1 MLLPDV
7 ANKDMEL
14 TNTHKIPIAQADCQV
29 GQDNS
34 VIIESFKSIRWPVL
48 LVILLA
54 GFFYIVTVRAGHE
67 WGDDFSLYII
77 HAKNIASGQDY
88 RQGGYLHYSPYLGP
102 DAYPPIFPLLLAPVY
117 LFFGLNLTALKMVVI
132 AGFLASLLVF
142 LLIVKSELTVTWQV
156 ALLAAIGF
164 NPYLWDQKDRLTSD
178 LVFLVFAYLAIVL
191 VDKVYRS
198 KADTMTWRMALII
211 SSVFYLAYGTR
222 SLGLLLIPCLL
233 FYDMIRRKKMIPSR
247 FAIGISFATLALIA
261 LQSYFLHSDRGYYDQ
276 FATSF
281 HDSLGTWL
289 KYIAHN
295 VIAYVISLTDVWDN
309 GYSRIFRL
317 GLTVVISGLAILG
330 YLSRLW
336 REITYPEIF
345 VTLYLLAV
353 LVVPMDG
360 GLRYLI
366 PAIPFYIFY
375 AQQGLYAL
383 PFNKRTRNTTVAVLA
398 AAILISYVA
407 KYSQQDLKHLPE
419 GISKA
424 ESVEFFDYIK
434 QQTQASDV
442 LIFTKPRALALF
454 TDRKSSFYPMNLDDK
469 GLWDYFQK
477 IHATHIVVGPKG
489 VSPEEQAFLRT
500 FVDKYSASLQLEF
513 SNDDFNAY
521 HIREIPNANG
531 RTKYNRMRLT
541 DPRPQG
547 EPDSK

>member
-1 MLLPDV
+1 
-7 ANKDMEL
+7 MEL
-14 TNTHKIPIAQADCQV
+14 TNANKIPVAQTGCQV
-29 GQDNS
+29 SRDNT
-34 VIIESFKSIRWPVL
+34 VIVESFKSVSWTPL

-54 GFFYIVTVRAGHE
+54 GFFYVATVRAGHE

-142 LLIVKSELTVTWQV
+142 LLIVKSELTVAWQAV
-156 ALLAAIGF
+156 LLAAVSF
-164 NPYLWDQKDRLTSD
+164 NPYIWDQKDRLTSD

-191 VDKVYRS
+191 VNNVYRP
-198 KADTMTWRMALII
+198 KADAMNWKRALII
-211 SSVFYLAYGTR
+211 SSVFYLSYGTR
-222 SLGLLLIPCLL
+222 SLGLLLVPCLL
-233 FYDMIRRKKMIPSR
+233 LYDMIRRKKLIPSR
-247 FAIGISFATLALIA
+247 FAIGISGTTLILIA
-261 LQSYFLHSDRGYYDQ
+261 LQSHFLHSDRGYYDQ

-281 HDSLGTWL
+281 HDSLSTWL

-295 VIAYVISLTDVWDN
+295 VVAYVISLTDVWDN

-317 GLTVVISGLAILG
+317 GLTVVITGLAGLG

-336 REITYPEIF
+336 REITYTEIF
-345 VTLYLLAV
+345 VTLYV
-353 LVVPMDG
+353 LVVLIVPMDG

-383 PFNKRTRNTTVAVLA
+383 PINPASRNAAAAVLG
-398 AAILISYVA
+398 AAILISYFA
-407 KYSQQDLKHLPE
+407 KYSQQDLKQLQN
-419 GISKA
+419 GISKV

-434 QQTQASDV
+434 QRTPASDV
-442 LIFTKPRALALF
+442 FIFTKPRALALF
-454 TDRKSSFYPMNLDDK
+454 TERKSSFYPMDLDDK
-469 GLWDYFQK
+469 GLWDYFLK

-489 VSPEEQAFLRT
+489 ISPEEQAFLRR

-521 HIREIPNANG
+521 HIMQIPNANG

>member
-1 MLLPDV
+1 
-7 ANKDMEL
+7 MEL
-14 TNTHKIPIAQADCQV
+14 TNANKIPVAQTGCQV
-29 GQDNS
+29 SRDNT
-34 VIIESFKSIRWPVL
+34 VIVESFKSVSWTPL

-54 GFFYIVTVRAGHE
+54 GFFYVATVRSGHE

-142 LLIVKSELTVTWQV
+142 LLIVKSELTVAWQAV
-156 ALLAAIGF
+156 LLAAVSF
-164 NPYLWDQKDRLTSD
+164 NPYIWDQKDRLTSD

-191 VDKVYRS
+191 VNNVYRP
-198 KADTMTWRMALII
+198 KADAMNWKRALII
-211 SSVFYLAYGTR
+211 SSVFYLSYGTR
-222 SLGLLLIPCLL
+222 SLGLLLVPCLL
-233 FYDMIRRKKMIPSR
+233 LYDMIRRKKLIPSR
-247 FAIGISFATLALIA
+247 FAIGISGTTLILIA
-261 LQSYFLHSDRGYYDQ
+261 LQSHFLHSDRGYYDQ

-281 HDSLGTWL
+281 HDSLSTWL

-295 VIAYVISLTDVWDN
+295 VVAYVISLTDVWDN

-317 GLTVVISGLAILG
+317 GLTVVITGLAGLG

-336 REITYPEIF
+336 REITYTEIF
-345 VTLYLLAV
+345 VTLYV
-353 LVVPMDG
+353 LVVLIVPMDG

-383 PFNKRTRNTTVAVLA
+383 PINPASRNAAAAVLG
-398 AAILISYVA
+398 AAILISYFA
-407 KYSQQDLKHLPE
+407 KYSQQDLKQLQN
-419 GISKA
+419 GISKV

-434 QQTQASDV
+434 QRTPASDV
-442 LIFTKPRALALF
+442 FIFTKPRALALF
-454 TDRKSSFYPMNLDDK
+454 TERKSSFYPMDLDDK
-469 GLWDYFQK
+469 GLWDYFLK

-489 VSPEEQAFLRT
+489 ISPEEQAFLRR

-521 HIREIPNANG
+521 HIMQIPNANG

>member
-1 MLLPDV
+1 
-7 ANKDMEL
+7 MEL
-14 TNTHKIPIAQADCQV
+14 TNAHKVPLAQTGRHA
-29 GQDNS
+29 GQTDA
-34 VIIESFKSIRWPVL
+34 VIVESFKSVSWLPL

-54 GFFYIVTVRAGHE
+54 GFFYMATVRSGHE

-102 DAYPPIFPLLLAPVY
+102 DAYPPVFPILLAPVY
-117 LFFGLNLTALKMVVI
+117 LLFGLNLTALKMVVI
-132 AGFLASLLVF
+132 AGFIASLLAF
-142 LLIVKSELTVTWQV
+142 LVIIKSELVVAWQV
-156 ALLAAIGF
+156 ALLAAVGF
-164 NPYLWDQKDRLTSD
+164 NPYIWDQKDRLTSD

-191 VDKVYRS
+191 VNKVYRS
-198 KADTMTWRMALII
+198 KTAAMNWKMALII
-211 SSVFYLAYGTR
+211 GGVFYLAYGTR
-222 SLGLLLIPCLL
+222 SLGLLLVPCLL
-233 FYDMIRRKKMIPSR
+233 LYDMIRHKKMIPSR
-247 FAIGISFATLALIA
+247 FALGISFVTLVLIA

-281 HDSLGTWL
+281 HDSISTWL

-295 VIAYVISLTDVWDN
+295 VIAYAISLTDIWDN

-317 GLTVVISGLAILG
+317 ALTIGISGLAILG

-336 REITYPEIF
+336 REITYTEIF
-345 VTLYLLAV
+345 ITLYVLAV

-375 AQQGLYAL
+375 AQQGLFAL
-383 PFNKRTRNTTVAVLA
+383 PINKGTRNAVVATLA
-398 AAILISYVA
+398 GAILISYVA
-407 KYSQQDLKHLPE
+407 KYSQQDLKQLHY

-434 QQTQASDV
+434 QRTQASDV
-442 LIFTKPRALALF
+442 FIFTKPRALALF
-454 TDRKSSFYPMNLDDK
+454 TERKSSFYPMNLDDK
-469 GLWDYFQK
+469 GLWDYFVK
-477 IHATHIVVGPKG
+477 IQATHIVVGPDG
-489 VSPEEQAFLRT
+489 VSPEEQAFLRA

-513 SNDDFNAY
+513 SNDDFNIY
-521 HIREIPNANG
+521 HIKEIPNASG

-541 DPRPQG
+541 DPKPQG